1 MKGITH
7 CCIVRLSGKPPQSL
21 VVRDESR
28 AGGCRVNDLSTRRE
42 GKIRLE
48 SIEHHDL
55 HFSFSKR
62 FGGCKMANK

>member
-1 MKGITH
+1 M
-7 CCIVRLSGKPPQSL
+7 
-21 VVRDESR
+21 RDESR